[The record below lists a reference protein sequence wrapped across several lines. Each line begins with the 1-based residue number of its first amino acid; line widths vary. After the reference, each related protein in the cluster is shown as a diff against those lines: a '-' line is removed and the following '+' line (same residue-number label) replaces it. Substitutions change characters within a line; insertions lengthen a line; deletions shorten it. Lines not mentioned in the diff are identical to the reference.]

1 MLTVIAVTTAVALPA
16 GYLLRDQN
24 AFPRLL
30 SWAEDAT
37 SPGWRTWK
45 FWPAAP
51 VIIVALAWM
60 WTVHPRRT
68 LANVRSWRQPPPPR
82 GPALTFDPDWAAK
95 RSARIPDHTVDE
107 EG

>member
-1 MLTVIAVTTAVALPA
+1 MSALLAAAVGLAA
-16 GYLLRDQN
+16 GYLLGRYRP
-24 AFPRLL
+24 APRLL

-51 VIIVALAWM
+51 IVLTALAWV

-68 LANVRSWRQPPPPR
+68 LANVRAWRQDQHR
-82 GPALTFDPDWAAK
+82 EPAPQYDPTWKDK
-95 RSARIPDHTVDE
+95 R
-107 EG
+107 

>member
-1 MLTVIAVTTAVALPA
+1 MSPLTAAALGVLA
-16 GYLLRDQN
+16 GIGVGYALGARE
-24 AFPRLL
+24 AGPRLL

-37 SPGWRTWK
+37 TPGWRTWK

-51 VIIVALAWM
+51 IVIIALAWV

-95 RSARIPDHTVDE
+95 RRAATTNKE
-107 EG
+107 A